1 MACTSL
7 SDVQADDIRQWE
19 ILTKETYD
27 SLLNMP
33 QSGELS
39 NQLNNCITSFKKE
52 GDLMVHVSSFCI
64 IDDVLYMT
72 YYANRISGEEIP
84 SQQIV
89 RFVKCPIDDFNNKI
103 YFDLQGAKDCGLSY
117 NLTHFNGKTVNEIY
131 DTVLMK
137 RDDRTLY
144 IMWSASLDGVYT
156 RLFQQYDT
164 ETGLFGTISYNYFK
178 VNDCVSLMDI
188 PGIEYALSLNGI
200 KHNPLEFDIGIMQR
214 LSKRKENGTVYYY
227 TGCYANTFNCIIK
240 SRDLIVWEYV
250 SHPTFPNKSQFE
262 NSVYVKD
269 NKVYYFCRQEKSEDY
284 AFITYYDLNT
294 SKWRD
299 PLLVYD
305 SQSRND
311 IWEYNNN
318 LYAIHAPIDR
328 NHLSVLLI
336 DTVNLK
342 MSKEIQTAKVYY
354 LFYPFVQYYNNQLWV
369 SLTNARHDIVLS
381 KFSIKY

>member
-1 MACTSL
+1 M
-7 SDVQADDIRQWE
+7 
-19 ILTKETYD
+19 
-27 SLLNMP
+27 
-33 QSGELS
+33 
-39 NQLNNCITSFKKE
+39 
-52 GDLMVHVSSFCI
+52 
-64 IDDVLYMT
+64 
-72 YYANRISGEEIP
+72 
-84 SQQIV
+84 
-89 RFVKCPIDDFNNKI
+89 
-103 YFDLQGAKDCGLSY
+103 
-117 NLTHFNGKTVNEIY
+117 
-131 DTVLMK
+131 
-137 RDDRTLY
+137 
-144 IMWSASLDGVYT
+144 
-156 RLFQQYDT
+156 
-164 ETGLFGTISYNYFK
+164 
-178 VNDCVSLMDI
+178 
-188 PGIEYALSLNGI
+188 
-200 KHNPLEFDIGIMQR
+200 
-214 LSKRKENGTVYYY
+214 
-227 TGCYANTFNCIIK
+227 
-240 SRDLIVWEYV
+240 VWEYV